1 MTVST
6 TNTHDDDAYDC
17 NHEYKNDPLSG
28 DSSGIRNE
36 LWKSVTDNSGPIK
49 DIDNLCSYSVV
60 QMMSR
65 NDAAKKKMLDDILN
79 HGEFWLIIE
88 IVWKKSQNICL
99 VPKEC
104 IGFQFH
110 GWMSQLSKKWMLNVV
125 QWWCFDRVE
134 RNTWCYSRLWR
145 YLTKHLSCTVAIS
158 RVNSQGFMTMQMRK
172 APKNVAPVLRGCL
185 LFCSCIAPK
194 FCQYLLKFWKKR
206 AIVAG
211 NTNLDNDYGLCLD
224 YSLSSK
230 LSLLEQLFC
239 FFSFQSTV

>member
-79 HGEFWLIIE
+79 HGEF
-88 IVWKKSQNICL
+88 
-99 VPKEC
+99 
-104 IGFQFH
+104 
-110 GWMSQLSKKWMLNVV
+110 
-125 QWWCFDRVE
+125 
-134 RNTWCYSRLWR
+134 
-145 YLTKHLSCTVAIS
+145 
-158 RVNSQGFMTMQMRK
+158 
-172 APKNVAPVLRGCL
+172 
-185 LFCSCIAPK
+185 
-194 FCQYLLKFWKKR
+194 
-206 AIVAG
+206 
-211 NTNLDNDYGLCLD
+211 
-224 YSLSSK
+224 
-230 LSLLEQLFC
+230 
-239 FFSFQSTV
+239 